1 MSVQLSLL
9 HIIYAFLMELDIHI
23 INAYKYDFITL
34 LNIMDYVVLVPFLH
48 VQIWNT
54 SNDSQVLQ
62 ACLRIYSILFELC
75 PTFLHIPAIVDR
87 IRHCLICNDT
97 ELRCRR
103 DAFFLL

>member
-34 LNIMDYVVLVPFLH
+34 LNIMDYVVSSSFLH
-48 VQIWNT
+48 TQIWNT
-54 SNDSQVLQ
+54 SSNSQVLQ

-75 PTFLHIPAIVDR
+75 PNFLHIPAIVDR
-87 IRHCLICNDT
+87 IRHCLVCNDT

-103 DAFFLL
+103 DDFFSL